1 MHIRFESLKPQ
12 SNLSRRAFAA
22 GLLAVPTALAQ
33 NGPLGTLYPT
43 IQGLA
48 DTSPLEL
55 SFLKP
60 EFRNLAAYQQRARKQ
75 LIELLHYH
83 PPSVPLDA
91 KTISRTERGGYTEE
105 NITFQSSAQTHVPA
119 TVLIPANRTKP
130 APAVIALHDHGGMY
144 IWGREKVMDTG
155 ADHTVLAKFK
165 SDYYGGRSFATEL
178 VRQGY
183 VVISIDM
190 FYWGERRFQ
199 QENDPSAMRERSS
212 DMTAQQVNESNRRAG
227 QNEPVVARG
236 MLTAGVTWPGVV
248 FWDDMRTIDYL
259 ASRPEVDAK
268 RIGCIGLSVG
278 GYRSFVLAALDPR
291 IKAAVDVCWMA
302 SFRTQLDEHLMH
314 SVGFT
319 FAIPGMYRFFDLPDL
334 AALIAPRAV
343 SVIAG
348 SQDKL
353 FPLAGMQA
361 AFSTI
366 ERCYAKAKSPANQ
379 KCTMYDS
386 PHEFNLKMQAD
397 TWEWLRQRL

>member
-1 MHIRFESLKPQ
+1 ML
-12 SNLSRRAFAA
+12 AA
-22 GLLAVPTALAQ
+22 SAALAQ

-55 SFLKP
+55 SFLHP
-60 EFRNLAAYQQRARKQ
+60 EFRNLAPYQQRARKQ
-75 LIELLHYH
+75 LIELLHYR
-83 PPSVPLDA
+83 PPPVPLDA
-91 KTISRTERGGYTEE
+91 KAISRKERVGYTEE
-105 NITFQSSAQTHVPA
+105 NIIFKSTTQTSVPA

-144 IWGREKVMDTG
+144 MWGREKVIDTG
-155 ADHTVLAKFK
+155 ADHPVLAKFK
-165 SDYYGGRSFATEL
+165 ENYYGGKSFGVEL

-183 VVISIDM
+183 IVIAIDM

-199 QENDPSAMRERSS
+199 QENDPPAMRARPA
-212 DMTAQQVNESNRRAG
+212 DMTDQQVNESNRRAG

-248 FWDDMRTIDYL
+248 FWDDMRTVDYL
-259 ASRPEVDAK
+259 VSRPDVDAK

-278 GYRSFVLAALDPR
+278 GYRSFVLAALDTR

-302 SFRTQLDEHLMH
+302 SFKSQLDEHLMH
-314 SVGFT
+314 SVGFS

-361 AFSTI
+361 AFRTI
-366 ERCYAKAKSPANQ
+366 EKCYAKAQCQTKQ

-386 PHEFNLKMQAD
+386 PHEFNLKMQTD
-397 TWEWLRQRL
+397 TWEWLRTRL